1 MFETVGGAVGGALGE
16 PVATAWG
23 AWWPWL
29 TVIALG
35 LFHGLN
41 PAMGW
46 LFAVALGLHRGRR
59 VVLLSLV
66 PIALG
71 HALAVGLVLAGAVAL
86 GNMLDRELFA
96 RAGGVVLILWA
107 GWHAL
112 RGHRGRPV
120 VGMRTGM
127 AGLAL
132 WSFMMA
138 GAHGAGL
145 MLVPVLLPLCSSGAG
160 TGAATGPLLPVLLAL
175 GLHSIAMLIAIGAI
189 ALLVYDRIGL
199 GFLRT
204 GWVNVDLVWTAA
216 LLVCGAVLLL
226 A

>member
-1 MFETVGGAVGGALGE
+1 MFDAANPSLGD
-16 PVATAWG
+16 PATAWA

-29 TVIALG
+29 TVAALG

-59 VVLLSLV
+59 VVLLSLL

-86 GNMLDRELFA
+86 GNLLDRELFA
-96 RAGGVVLILWA
+96 RAGGAVLIGWALW
-107 GWHAL
+107 HLL
-112 RGHRGRPV
+112 RGHRGRPRI
-120 VGMRTGM
+120 GMRTGM
-127 AGLAL
+127 TGLAL

-145 MLVPVLLPLCSSGAG
+145 MLVPVLLPLCTSAA
-160 TGAATGPLLPVLLAL
+160 GAASGPILPAVLAL
-175 GLHSIAMLIAIGAI
+175 GLHSLAMLLAIAAI

-199 GFLRT
+199 AFLRT
-204 GWVNVDLVWTAA
+204 GWVNVDLVWTGALVICGVV
-216 LLVCGAVLLL
+216 LLVG
-226 A
+226 